1 MVDTGLFSRTIEEF
15 YATVLDQARWPVAL
29 ERATEFVGGI
39 SAMLFHQDFR
49 SAMGGAVHT
58 WNVDPHWT
66 RLYFEKY
73 ILMNPVLPYTAFMD
87 VGLTTSGSRVL
98 DYEEFRRTVFYQEW
112 AKPQF
117 FGDVI
122 VSILEKSATT
132 MGLIGISQ
140 DDRVGVAQPDQIERL
155 SLLAP
160 HARRAVQLSHAFAWQ
175 AMRAETLASGFDTL
189 PTAILFIDGA
199 ARVLFANSAALA
211 LEDDGF
217 RVAGAQVSIAEPEA
231 MKRLRDVARAAE
243 NGEIASAAVTIQIG
257 DDVRAPR
264 RILQFAPL
272 TRVATANRAVA
283 QAVGVL
289 LVRPLLPRS
298 APPLDGLAEA
308 YRLTPRELQV
318 FTGILQFGGVP
329 EVARIF
335 GLSPTTVRTHLQNI
349 FDKTGVRS
357 RAELVK
363 LTTPLADLPGG

>member
-1 MVDTGLFSRTIEEF
+1 MVDTALFSRTVEAF
-15 YATVLDQARWPVAL
+15 YDSVLDQARWPLAL

-58 WNVDPHWT
+58 WNVDPEWT
-66 RLYFEKY
+66 KLYFEKY
-73 ILMNPVLPYTAFMD
+73 ILMNPILPSTAFMD

-155 SLLAP
+155 SLIAP

-175 AMRAETLASGFDTL
+175 ALRAETLASGFDTL
-189 PTAILFIDGA
+189 PTAILFLDGA

-211 LEDDGF
+211 VDDDGF
-217 RVAGAQVSIAEPEA
+217 RVAGAQLSIAEPEA
-231 MKRLRDVARAAE
+231 MKRLREVARAAE
-243 NGEIASAAVTIQIG
+243 NGEITSAAITMQIG

-272 TRVATANRAVA
+272 TRVATAHRAVA

-318 FTGILQFGGVP
+318 FTGILQFGSVP

-357 RAELVK
+357 QAELIK

>member
-1 MVDTGLFSRTIEEF
+1 MGDMALFSRAVEEL

-29 ERATEFVGGI
+29 ERATEYVGGI

-49 SAMGGAVHT
+49 SAHGGAIQT
-58 WNVDPHWT
+58 WNVDPHYT
-66 RLYFEKY
+66 MLYFEKY
-73 ILMNPVLPYTAFMD
+73 IVMNPFLSYTAFMD
-87 VGLTTSGSRVL
+87 VGETTAGSRVL
-98 DYEEFRRTVFYQEW
+98 DYAEFRRSVFYQEW
-112 AKPQF
+112 ARPQY

-122 VSILEKSATT
+122 ISILEKSATT

-140 DDRVGVAQPDQIERL
+140 DDRIGVAEPEQIERL
-155 SLLAP
+155 SLIAP
-160 HARRAVQLSHAFAWQ
+160 HARRAVHLSQAFAWQ
-175 AMRAETLASGFDTL
+175 ALRAETLANGFDTL
-189 PTAILFIDGA
+189 PTAILFLDGA
-199 ARVLFANSAALA
+199 GRVLFANSAALA
-211 LEDDGF
+211 IEDVCF
-217 RVAGAQVSIAEPEA
+217 RVTGAQLVLSDAEA
-231 MKRLRDVARAAE
+231 MKRLRAAARAAE
-243 NGEIASAAVTIQIG
+243 MGEVASAATTLQIG

-289 LVRPLLPRS
+289 IVRPLLPRS

-329 EVARIF
+329 EVARVF
-335 GLSPTTVRTHLQNI
+335 GLAPTTVRTHLQSI

-357 RAELVK
+357 QAELIK
-363 LTTPLADLPGG
+363 LTAPLGEMPRS